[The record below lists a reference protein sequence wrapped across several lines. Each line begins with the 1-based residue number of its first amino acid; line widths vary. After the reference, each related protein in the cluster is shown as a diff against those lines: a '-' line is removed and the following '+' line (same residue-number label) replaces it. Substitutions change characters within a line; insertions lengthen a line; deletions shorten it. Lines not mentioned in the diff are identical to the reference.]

1 MERCYRSG
9 RHVMEAAHDREV
21 FEHRVLEGKVAF
33 VTGASPNIGG
43 VLASGLAA
51 AGAAV
56 VCNDVVAE
64 AAADR
69 VARIE
74 AVGGIAMAA
83 PFDVTDPNAVVAAVD
98 AATKRFGK
106 IDILVNNAV
115 KFDMAGILDMPIE
128 RFRRQVDIVLGGSFL
143 MTQAVARSMVE
154 LGVRG
159 SIINIL
165 STAAWQG
172 QAGNVGY
179 CTAKSGMIN
188 FTRSV
193 AMELARYGIRVN
205 SLTPTATMPDEPE
218 LAERFDRAITA
229 AAVAGVVDFARL
241 NPWDRLPTPTDYV
254 APLVFLASDAAA
266 MMTGTDVTVDGG
278 ALAKYW
284 PQIPRRAPANGPSA
298 PSVAALNSP

>member
-1 MERCYRSG
+1 MTG
-9 RHVMEAAHDREV
+9 PAAGALD
-21 FEHRVLEGKVAF
+21 GKVAF

-51 AGAAV
+51 AGASV
-56 VCNDVVAE
+56 VCNDIVAASAE
-64 AAADR
+64 DR
-69 VARIE
+69 VSRIE
-74 AVGGIAMAA
+74 AAGGVAMAA
-83 PFDVTDPNAVVAAVD
+83 PFDVTDPDAVERAVEAAVE
-98 AATKRFGK
+98 RFGK

-115 KFDMAGILDMPIE
+115 KFDMAGVLDMPIE

-143 MTQAVARSMVE
+143 MTQNVGRSMVE

-188 FTRSV
+188 FTKSV
-193 AMELARYGIRVN
+193 AMELARHGIRVN
-205 SLTPTATMPDEPE
+205 SLTPTATMPDEPG
-218 LAERFDRAITA
+218 LAEQFDRAISA
-229 AAVAGVVDFARL
+229 AATAGVVDFAGL

-266 MMTGTDVTVDGG
+266 MMTGTDITVDGG

-284 PQIPRRAPANGPSA
+284 PQIPRRAPGGGTPDDR
-298 PSVAALNSP
+298 PVGEQP